1 MSKVG
6 TDGSL
11 YQDDLLAFQLS
22 HFGDETKPETWF
34 VDQETAL
41 TYDPGLEDDGLG
53 YYDDGVK
60 RTLTDDQIEMF
71 RHSELE
77 QLERE
82 ERKKT
87 ESKDEPPAT
96 PQIPYDERHKRKWE
110 QYIEGQDPT
119 HGSMTHRRL
128 ARELDEAATT
138 KVDLD
143 Y

>member
-1 MSKVG
+1 
-6 TDGSL
+6 
-11 YQDDLLAFQLS
+11 
-22 HFGDETKPETWF
+22 

-82 ERKKT
+82 ERKKA
-87 ESKDEPPAT
+87 ESKDEAPPT
-96 PQIPYDERHKRKWE
+96 QQIPYDERHKRKWE

-128 ARELDEAATT
+128 ARELDEVATT